1 MYNVKILAKKK
12 NETTPLQKTTKKQQ
26 PKNQKVGPENPAGR
40 QFRMISFFVK
50 SSFPKVVVGNLS
62 LLLLFSY
69 KTTDPRLNS
78 SGMTATATTD
88 PVTLRAEHRA
98 TTSAKK
104 TPGVFPWELSK
115 FSHSKNYLR
124 RRDWADAFLS
134 GCFVC
139 GAGVSCLACVIL
151 ALHWA
156 IKSAGVT

>member
-1 MYNVKILAKKK
+1 M
-12 NETTPLQKTTKKQQ
+12 T
-26 PKNQKVGPENPAGR
+26 
-40 QFRMISFFVK
+40 SFFTK
-50 SSFPKVVVGNLS
+50 ASFPKVVVGNLS

-88 PVTLRAEHRA
+88 PVTLRAEHPA

-104 TPGVFPWELSK
+104 NSRGIFPRELSK
-115 FSHSKNYLR
+115 FSHLKNYLR

-134 GCFVC
+134 GCFAC